1 MTTLLPRFAVVGHPN
16 KGKSSIVA
24 TLAQDDTVYIER
36 TSGSTKK
43 ARSYPMK
50 VDNKI
55 IYELIDTPGFQRA
68 RATLAWLENYCSDA
82 SQRQK
87 AVSEFIRQ
95 HKDDADFFNE
105 CELLK
110 PVVDGAGII
119 YVVDGSRPYGTE
131 YEAEME
137 ILRWTGRPSLAV
149 INPIDNEDYVEKW
162 TAALGQYF
170 KIVRI
175 FNAHNAEFSKRIN
188 LLEVFGQLNVEWQKQ
203 LSNAVHL
210 LTEERKRQNRQASEI
225 ITAMLIDLLQ
235 HKESQMVPQGISV
248 DPVKAVL
255 SEKYKHYLQSH
266 EQLSRKKIEETYAH
280 YRLAREESA
289 LDVIDSDL
297 FNQDNWYLL
306 GLDRKQL
313 TYVAAAAGASAGV
326 VIDVAAGGHSLL
338 LGSIIGGVAGAA
350 SAWKFSDQLA
360 EFTIKGI
367 PTGGKTLSFGP
378 VSHPNLPFV
387 LLGRALRH
395 QQLVS
400 LRTHAD
406 RSKLTIKENQP
417 LAELSVKDRTSL
429 MKMFK
434 EISKQKRTLENHQ
447 KISEMLE
454 KQLLLQD
461 QISH

>member
-1 MTTLLPRFAVVGHPN
+1 MTASSPHFAVVGHPN

-36 TSGSTKK
+36 TSGSTKA
-43 ARSYPMK
+43 ARSFPMK
-50 VDNKI
+50 VDNDI

-68 RATLAWLENYCSDA
+68 RATLAWLEHYCNDV
-82 SQRQK
+82 SQRQQ
-87 AVSEFIRQ
+87 AVKTFVEQ
-95 HKDDADFFNE
+95 HKDDPQFLNE

-110 PVVDGAGII
+110 PVIDGAGII
-119 YVVDGSRPYGTE
+119 YVVDGSRPYGSE

-137 ILRWTGRPSLAV
+137 ILRWTGQPSLAV
-149 INPIDNEDYVEKW
+149 INPIDNDDYVEEW

-170 KIVRI
+170 KIVRV

-188 LLEVFGQLNVEWQKQ
+188 LLEVFGQLNMAWHKNLQQ
-203 LSNAVHL
+203 AVQL
-210 LTEERKRQNRQASEI
+210 LTNERKRQHRQASDI
-225 ITAMLIDLLQ
+225 IASMLVDLLQ
-235 HKESQMVPQGISV
+235 HKETQMVPQGLPT
-248 DPVKAVL
+248 DPVKGVL
-255 SEKYKHYLQSH
+255 FEKYKRYLQSH
-266 EQLSRKKIEETYAH
+266 EQHSRRKIEETYAH
-280 YRLAREESA
+280 YRLAREEDA

-326 VIDVAAGGHSLL
+326 MVDVATGGHSLL
-338 LGSIIGGVAGAA
+338 LGSLIGGVAGAA

-360 EFTIKGI
+360 EFSIRGI

-378 VSHPNLPFV
+378 VTHPNFPFV

-395 QQLVS
+395 QHLIC
-400 LRTHAD
+400 LRTHAN
-406 RSKLTIKENQP
+406 RNTLTIEENQP
-417 LAELSVKDRTSL
+417 LTELSVKDRTSL

-434 EISKQKRTLENHQ
+434 EIAKQKKTIENHQ
-447 KISEMLE
+447 LISDLICT
-454 KQLLLQD
+454 QLLLQD
-461 QISH
+461 QINS